1 MTARIHSAVLHRITV
16 PAWLLA
22 AVIAAAIAASL
33 FAVLDSAG
41 DPAPARAGGDY
52 QPQPTTC
59 VDSSV
64 VGHC

>member
-1 MTARIHSAVLHRITV
+1 M
-16 PAWLLA
+16 LLA
-22 AVIAAAIAASL
+22 AVIAAANAASL
-33 FAVLDSAG
+33 LAVIDVAG
-41 DPAPARAGGDY
+41 DPAPAGADY

>member
-1 MTARIHSAVLHRITV
+1 MTARIHSAVLHRVTV

-33 FAVLDSAG
+33 LAVIDIAG
-41 DPAPARAGGDY
+41 DPAPAGAGY

-59 VDSSV
+59 IDSSV